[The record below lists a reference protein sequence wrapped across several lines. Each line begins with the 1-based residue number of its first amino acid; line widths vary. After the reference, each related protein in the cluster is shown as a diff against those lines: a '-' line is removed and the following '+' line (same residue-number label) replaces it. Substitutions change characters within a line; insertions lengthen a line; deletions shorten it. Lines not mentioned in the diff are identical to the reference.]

1 MAMRVG
7 TPARARLP
15 GADGPPL
22 RAACRRRRQRAAT
35 RNRRGRAPGP
45 PAPARALPPPAP
57 SGVVLGL
64 VEPPGAG
71 GQLQGLCSLA
81 AAAALLYAAL
91 PLLAAREGE
100 DAGDAAGAAPAAPRR
115 RAAAREVDE
124 EADEADRVAE
134 WRLMGFV
141 SLVPLGYWTAW
152 LLPAVLDAADGG
164 GGARAGRE
172 GTRYLPLALLY
183 SLPLLLSGGQL
194 YGGAT
199 ATALLLCAAHVQVE
213 RLKDDAGLSSAATG
227 APPGR
232 AALGGAREAVG
243 RLLAGGG
250 GAAGGDVLDEA
261 RRRREDEDAEELE
274 RFDRELLGDDAEAD
288 PERDRGGW

>member
-1 MAMRVG
+1 MRVG

-15 GADGPPL
+15 GADGPPVW
-22 RAACRRRRQRAAT
+22 AACRRRRQRAAP
-35 RNRRGRAPGP
+35 RNRRERAPGP
-45 PAPARALPPPAP
+45 PAPARALPLPAP
-57 SGVVLGL
+57 SVVLGL
-64 VEPPGAG
+64 VEPPRAG

-91 PLLAAREGE
+91 PLLAAREG
-100 DAGDAAGAAPAAPRR
+100 DDGDAAGPAPAAPRR
-115 RAAAREVDE
+115 RAAARGVDDE
-124 EADEADRVAE
+124 EDEADRVTE

-213 RLKDDAGLSSAATG
+213 RLKDDAGLSSAAAG
-227 APPGR
+227 APP
-232 AALGGAREAVG
+232 ALGGAREAAG

-250 GAAGGDVLDEA
+250 RAAGGDVLDEA
-261 RRRREDEDAEELE
+261 RRRREDEDAQELE
-274 RFDRELLGDDAEAD
+274 RFDRELLGDDAEAA
-288 PERDRGGW
+288 ERDRGGW